1 MKSKAI
7 TEVTPLGEKDCF
19 LMVDRDKD
27 AFTYPLHKHEE
38 LELNFVE
45 NSDGARRI
53 VGDSIEVLGKYD
65 LVLVGSRLEHMWEQY
80 DCQSHSIHEITIQ
93 FPPDL
98 LGEQFLQKN
107 QLNSL
112 RTLFENAKRGVA
124 FELPAIMRV
133 YEKITGITAAQPGFY
148 RMLSL
153 LEILYELSLQ
163 EEYHLLASKSFANV
177 KNTPESRRVRAVEEY
192 IDHNFRQE
200 IRLKTLSDIAG
211 MTPAAFSRFFH
222 ARTGK
227 TVSDYIIDIRL
238 GYAARLLVDSH
249 SNVAEICYNCGFNNI
264 SNFNRIFKK
273 KKGCSPTAFRDN
285 YHKSKI
291 II

>member
-1 MKSKAI
+1 MKTKAI

-98 LGEQFLQKN
+98 LGEQFLKKN

-124 FELPAIMRV
+124 FELPVIMRV
-133 YEKITGITAAQPGFY
+133 YEKITSITAAQPGFY

-177 KNTPESRRVRAVEEY
+177 KNTP
-192 IDHNFRQE
+192 
-200 IRLKTLSDIAG
+200 
-211 MTPAAFSRFFH
+211 
-222 ARTGK
+222 
-227 TVSDYIIDIRL
+227 
-238 GYAARLLVDSH
+238 
-249 SNVAEICYNCGFNNI
+249 
-264 SNFNRIFKK
+264 
-273 KKGCSPTAFRDN
+273 
-285 YHKSKI
+285 
-291 II
+291 

>member
-1 MKSKAI
+1 MKTKAI

-98 LGEQFLQKN
+98 LGEQFLMKN

-124 FELPAIMRV
+124 FELPVIMRV
-133 YEKITGITAAQPGFY
+133 YEKITSITAAQPGFY

-163 EEYHLLASKSFANV
+163 EEYHLLASKSFATV

-192 IDHNFRQE
+192 IDQNFRQE

>member
-1 MKSKAI
+1 MKTKAI

-98 LGEQFLQKN
+98 LGEQFLKKN

-124 FELPAIMRV
+124 FELPAIMRL
-133 YEKITGITAAQPGFY
+133 YEKITSITAAQPGFY

-192 IDHNFRQE
+192 IDQNFRQE

-264 SNFNRIFKK
+264 SNFNRIF
-273 KKGCSPTAFRDN
+273 
-285 YHKSKI
+285 
-291 II
+291 